1 MERPEQIPQ
10 EKAFQ
15 PFTDMRANRIIR
27 LPELKLMTGYSRS
40 SIYSKISKGIFP
52 KPIIL
57 GGSVGW
63 LETDVLEWIEERSRM
78 TPLILEERKKR
89 KEEKEKEKNQNQ
101 NQNQNQND
109 SSVAAKWSLL
119 FLMLFMES

>member
-40 SIYSKISKGIFP
+40 SIYSKISEGTFP
-52 KPIIL
+52 KPIVL

-63 LETDVLEWIEERSRM
+63 LETDVLGWIEERAKM
-78 TPLILEERKKR
+78 TPLLLEERKKR
-89 KEEKEKEKNQNQ
+89 REQKKKEKNKDR
-101 NQNQNQND
+101 ND
-109 SSVAAKWSLL
+109 NSVAVKWSLL

>member
-1 MERPEQIPQ
+1 MNRAEQIPQ

-40 SIYSKISKGIFP
+40 SIYSKISKGTFP

-63 LETDVLEWIEERSRM
+63 LETDVLGWIEERAKM
-78 TPLILEERKKR
+78 TPLILEERKKK
-89 KEEKEKEKNQNQ
+89 KEEEKSK
-101 NQNQNQND
+101 NQND
-109 SSVAAKWSLL
+109 SSATAKWSLL